1 MITKGPVREKNCAP
15 TEGRI
20 GFAPDRAPVWRD
32 IMETN
37 KLKKMMKKVEDAM
50 AATSFAE
57 EGERAAA
64 QSLMNEG
71 RRVLLALK
79 EGKIDVKTLK
89 YAVNTSKRIGAQL
102 DILYVSAAGHAD
114 GVDDPLVKDLQSELS
129 AEGIPY
135 RLIRRTGCLKQAVI
149 DHTNKDKEILFAVVE
164 SPNSLDT
171 DCNNKDTRLSELWQ
185 QLKCPLVVVMDGARA

>member
-1 MITKGPVREKNCAP
+1 
-15 TEGRI
+15 
-20 GFAPDRAPVWRD
+20 
-32 IMETN
+32 METT
-37 KLKKMMKKVEDAM
+37 KLKKMMKKIEDAM

-57 EGERAAA
+57 EGERETA
-64 QSLMNEG
+64 QSLLSEG

-102 DILYVSAAGHAD
+102 DILYVAATGHTDSA
-114 GVDDPLVKDLQSELS
+114 DDPLIKNLQSELS

-135 RLIRRTGCLKQAVI
+135 RVIRRSGCLKQAVI

-164 SPNSLDT
+164 SPNSLDL
-171 DCNNKDTRLSELWQ
+171 DCDNKDTRLSELWR